1 MFYIIKIIFGDLL
14 EKMDRNDI
22 DFRYFS
28 YTALDYLK
36 TGYEKLTSYDK
47 RELDNLL
54 GPQRVA
60 NLVKS
65 INDAKYLK

>member
-14 EKMDRNDI
+14 EKMDRKDI

-36 TGYEKLTSYDK
+36 TGYEKLHSYDK
-47 RELDNLL
+47 RELDKLF

-60 NLVKS
+60 DLLKS

>member
-1 MFYIIKIIFGDLL
+1 MLYIIKIIFGDLL
-14 EKMDRNDI
+14 EKMDRNEI

-36 TGYEKLTSYDK
+36 TGYEKLHSYDK
-47 RELDNLL
+47 QELDNTF

-65 INDAKYLK
+65 INDAKHLK